1 MLLNKHIDV
10 FKYSDI
16 LDSNNISPV
25 ESLVGQI
32 DDWVIREIKEGGF
45 DTLEDIL
52 NISKEDFEKKVVLEV
67 ETIDD
72 IYNCAKKIVDSR
84 KS

>member
-1 MLLNKHIDV
+1 MTWVLAFSF
-10 FKYSDI
+10 FKYSDF
-16 LDSNNISPV
+16 LDSNNVSPV
-25 ESLVGQI
+25 ESLVGKI

-52 NISKEDFEKKVVLEV
+52 NISKEDFDKKVDLEI

-72 IYNCAKKIVDSR
+72 IYNCAKQIIDSN
-84 KS
+84 KK